1 MQYYNDV
8 RQTRAHSSD
17 TPAQRKL
24 GPLHEQPSSKSIN
37 FTHNLKNSLKMKQ
50 TLIAFYHAYVAEG
63 SNVTDFATKNGI
75 TNTDCVMMVQMG
87 KKYSEQK

>member
-1 MQYYNDV
+1 
-8 RQTRAHSSD
+8 
-17 TPAQRKL
+17 
-24 GPLHEQPSSKSIN
+24 
-37 FTHNLKNSLKMKQ
+37 MKQ

-63 SNVTDFATKNGI
+63 SNVTDFTTKNGI